1 MVKVLKSIYVFGVF
15 IFLYAPLLM
24 TVVFSFNDSRYS
36 VTRHGFTWKWYQKMA
51 ENTGLWNA
59 AANSLLLAAA
69 AATAATVIG
78 TITAV
83 ALHRYRFIG
92 QKIIYGSLSVLMM
105 SPEIIMAVSLV
116 MMFVILGI
124 PLGFTTLLLSHTLLC
139 FPFVAITVLA
149 RMKGVNRHLVEAAAD
164 LGAGEIDIVRHILI
178 PLMAPAILA
187 GWLISFTLSLDD
199 VIISFFV
206 SGPGYEILPLKIY
219 SMVRTGVKPDIN
231 ALCAVLFFA
240 TFFVV
245 MLAYRLVTRKR
256 A

>member
-1 MVKVLKSIYVFGVF
+1 MVRLMKTLYVWLVF
-15 IFLYAPLLM
+15 AFLYAPLLI
-24 TVVFSFNDSRYS
+24 TVFFSFNNSRYS
-36 VTRHGFTWKWYQKMA
+36 VVWHGFTWKWYQKMA

-59 AANSLLLAAA
+59 TVNSLLLAAA
-69 AATAATVIG
+69 AATTATVIG

-92 QKIIYGSLSVLMM
+92 QKLIYGSLSVLMM
-105 SPEIIMAVSLV
+105 SPEIIMAISLI
-116 MMFVILGI
+116 MMFVVIGV
-124 PLGFTTLLLSHTLLC
+124 PLGFVTLLLSHTLLC
-139 FPFVAITVLA
+139 FPFVAVTVLA
-149 RMKGVNRHLVEAAAD
+149 RMRGVNRHLVEAAAD
-164 LGAGEIDIVRHILI
+164 LGAGEIDIVRRILI

-187 GWLISFTLSLDD
+187 GWLMSFTLSLDD

-231 ALCAVLFFA
+231 ALCAVLFFV
-240 TFFVV
+240 TFTVV
-245 MLAYRLVTRKR
+245 MVSYKLVSRKK